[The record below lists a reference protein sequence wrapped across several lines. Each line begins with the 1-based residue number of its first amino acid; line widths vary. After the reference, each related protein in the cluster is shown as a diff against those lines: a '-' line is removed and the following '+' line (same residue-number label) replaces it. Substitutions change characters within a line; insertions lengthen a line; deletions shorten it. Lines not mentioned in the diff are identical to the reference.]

1 MKPRLHSPRIGPQRI
16 GSTAKS
22 TIAESNANH
31 HVIWVIARTVGIGAL
46 AVLLGAATSASQV
59 ITIDT
64 NGKGNIATTGPV
76 DRRYVQIEPTHVELS
91 KTELDPK
98 ARLELIR
105 ALESEQGF
113 AMRPIPRGHK
123 GLTLVANG
131 KLEPAGEGYLNM
143 VTSEG
148 LSAKPGARVVITDIK
163 VDRSKIIFDLD
174 GGPDAKH
181 RFLRHIQIG
190 VGPEMRAIRISIRRW
205 PTPTAIPPAR
215 A

>member
-1 MKPRLHSPRIGPQRI
+1 MKRRFHSPRIGPQRI
-16 GSTAKS
+16 GSAARS
-22 TIAESNANH
+22 PIAESKANH
-31 HVIWVIARTVGIGAL
+31 HVNRVFARAVGLGAL
-46 AVLLGAATSASQV
+46 AVLLGAATGVSQV

-76 DRRYVQIEPTHVELS
+76 DRRYAQIEPTHIELS

-98 ARLELIR
+98 TRLELIR

-143 VTSEG
+143 VISEG

-163 VDRSKIIFDLD
+163 VRPL
-174 GGPDAKH
+174 
-181 RFLRHIQIG
+181 
-190 VGPEMRAIRISIRRW
+190 
-205 PTPTAIPPAR
+205 
-215 A
+215 